1 MLDRLKVTH
10 ALTQWSGSLSKKII
24 DVSWLTPAWWQT
36 VTSEEAF
43 LQQVEEKRDTHS
55 FPWWL
60 NEIHTLHSV
69 QENKNDAYSILAVD
83 GSQIYPDKHQ
93 QNLDFFLLNTGS
105 CFIHYGKNSTVSL
118 ATQPYVIAP
127 AQYRFLGNI
136 AQTDLVD
143 LIREEKE
150 FCVMQEQATK
160 HNPALTLFDGN
171 LLLWH
176 MEYKNTHCK
185 DYFIPLYLAPLME
198 LYQKKQLV
206 AGYLSA
212 PRFNDI
218 VTMLNVALSSFY
230 DKKIICDLEDM
241 TDADLFSHLLQ
252 PGQRSPVF
260 IANHAITRYYEPPI
274 KPCFLYLNTESE
286 IIRLEIPSWIAHDK
300 PLVDTVCAL
309 CIDQCQKGQGYPVV
323 LAESHA
329 QAVIQTADRD
339 FFYHVVA
346 QQLSQYYKRQGLS
359 PKSFKKRYLTV

>member
-1 MLDRLKVTH
+1 MLDRLKVSH
-10 ALTQWSGSLSKKII
+10 ALTQWSGSLSKKTI
-24 DVSWLTPAWWQT
+24 DLSWLTPTWWQT
-36 VTSEEAF
+36 ITQDAPFLDHIEKKREA
-43 LQQVEEKRDTHS
+43 LN

-60 NEIHTLHSV
+60 ESMHTLPTI
-69 QENKNDAYSILAVD
+69 EKNENDAYSILAVD

-105 CFIHYGKNSTVSL
+105 CFIRYGKNSTVTL
-118 ATQPYVIAP
+118 TTQPYVITSAH
-127 AQYRFLGNI
+127 YRFLGPI

-143 LIREEKE
+143 MIREEKE
-150 FCVMQEQATK
+150 FSVMHKQEDQ
-160 HNPALTLFDGN
+160 HNPDITLFDGN

-176 MEYKNTHCK
+176 MEYKNSSSK
-185 DYFIPLYLAPLME
+185 DYFIPLYLAPLMH
-198 LYQKKQLV
+198 LYEKKRLV

-218 VTMLNVALSSFY
+218 VTMLISTLSSFY
-230 DKKIICDLEDM
+230 DKRGHDLEEM

-260 IANHAITRYYEPPI
+260 VANHAITRYYQAPI
-274 KPCFLYLNTESE
+274 KPCFLYLNTDSE
-286 IIRLEIPSWIAHDK
+286 IIRLEIPAWIAGNKKD
-300 PLVDTVCAL
+300 VDTICAL

-329 QAVIQTADRD
+329 QAVIQSSDRE
-339 FFYHVVA
+339 FFYHLVA
-346 QQLSQYYKRQGLS
+346 QQEAQGYQHKGLS